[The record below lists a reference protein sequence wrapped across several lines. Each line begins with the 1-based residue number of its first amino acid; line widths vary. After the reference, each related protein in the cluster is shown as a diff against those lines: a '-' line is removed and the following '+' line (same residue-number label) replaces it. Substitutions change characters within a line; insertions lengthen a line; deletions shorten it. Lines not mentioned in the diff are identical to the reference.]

1 MSINIPLFSLVLL
14 IIGSLVLVG
23 IVSPA
28 FLAAKTSYLLDLIVT
43 DMGWFY
49 LISVFCIVVYL
60 FALALSKWGS
70 TKLGAPDEKPEF
82 STISW
87 FCMLF
92 AAGMGIGLVFFGVA
106 EPVSHYFN
114 PPFGQGGT
122 AEAVS
127 HAIRSSFFHWGF
139 SAWAVYAIV
148 GLSMAYFG
156 FARKR
161 PFLVGT
167 TLEPLCGEKRW
178 IMSLVDLLSVL
189 ATFVG
194 VASSFGMGVMQI
206 AQGLHYSFNIPV
218 SNTIY
223 ISLIV
228 LFTIIFVA
236 CTATGIEKGIKI
248 LSDFN
253 LLLAAVLMLFIF
265 VVVNPRFVLNLFTA
279 GVGDYLQNFIK
290 MSFWT
295 DPAGDGTWVKAWTVF
310 YWAWW
315 ISWAPFVGSFFARIS
330 RGRTIREF
338 VLGVVLAPALLCAV
352 WFSIFGGSA
361 LYLQHNGLVELQ
373 PLMANDMSSVI
384 FGVLDKLPCSTL
396 LAVVVVVLLAIFFIT
411 SANSATFVSAMF
423 LSRGSENPPVW
434 VRVILG
440 VMLGALALILLLSGG
455 LESLQGAAVVGSLP
469 FMFCMLAVMVSLYRA
484 LSNDHRRVDQ
494 K

>member
-1 MSINIPLFSLVLL
+1 MSLNKPLLFLVLL
-14 IIGSLVLVG
+14 IIGALVLVG
-23 IVSPA
+23 IISPD
-28 FLAAKTSYLLDLIVT
+28 FLADQTSFLLDFIVT
-43 DMGWFY
+43 NLGWFY
-49 LISVFCIVVYL
+49 LISIFCIVVYL
-60 FALALSKWGS
+60 FALAISKWGS
-70 TKLGAPDEKPEF
+70 IKLGDPDEKPEF
-82 STISW
+82 STFSW

-122 AEAVS
+122 AEAACN
-127 HAIRSSFFHWGF
+127 AIRYSFFHWGF
-139 SAWAVYAIV
+139 SAWAIYAIV

-156 FARKR
+156 FVRKR
-161 PFLVGT
+161 PFLVGAS
-167 TLEPLCGEKRW
+167 LEPLCGERRW

-206 AQGLHYSFNIPV
+206 AQGLHYSYNIPV

-223 ISLIV
+223 VSLIV
-228 LFTIIFVA
+228 LFTIIFVT

-248 LSDFN
+248 LSNFN
-253 LLLAAVLMLFIF
+253 LLLAAFLMLFIF
-265 VVVNPRFVLNLFTA
+265 VVVNPRFVLNIFTT
-279 GVGDYLQNFIK
+279 GVGDYIQNFIK

-295 DPAGDGTWVKAWTVF
+295 DPVGDGKWVKAWTFF

-315 ISWAPFVGSFFARIS
+315 TSWAPFVGSFFARIS

-338 VLGVVLAPALLCAV
+338 VLGVVLAPAMLCAV
-352 WFSIFGGSA
+352 WFSIFGGSSI
-361 LYLQHNGLVELQ
+361 YLQHKGLVDLQ
-373 PLMANDMSSVI
+373 PLLATDMSSVI
-384 FGVLDKLPCSTL
+384 FGVLDKLPCSTFLALIVVIL
-396 LAVVVVVLLAIFFIT
+396 LSIFFIT

-434 VRVILG
+434 VRIILG
-440 VMLGALALILLLSGG
+440 VLLGALALILLLSGG
-455 LESLQGAAVVGSLP
+455 LGSLQGAAVVGSLP
-469 FMFCMLAVMVSLYRA
+469 FLICMIAIMVSLYRA
-484 LSNDHRRVDQ
+484 INDDYSSCDQ